1 MNRKVIIV
9 TDGDS
14 IAQKV
19 IERAAAKTGCR
30 TLSISSGNPTK
41 ITGNEMVRLIE
52 CVKNDPVIVM
62 ADDRGDTGRGNGEK
76 VIDYLIKSREI
87 DVMGII
93 AVASN
98 TKNASGIKVNCS
110 INRDG
115 KISENSVDKHGNITM
130 SKVLIGDTVNTINPS
145 SVNYVIGVGDP
156 GKMRCNDDIESECF
170 ILTKAINII
179 ISKYDNRK
187 NKIFN

>member
-1 MNRKVIIV
+1 MNRKVIII

-14 IAQKV
+14 TARKV
-19 IERAAAKTGCR
+19 IEKAAVKAGCR
-30 TLSISSGNPTK
+30 TLSISSGNPTR
-41 ITGNEMVRLIE
+41 ITGKDMVRLIQ
-52 CVKNDPVIVM
+52 CVKHDPVIVM
-62 ADDRGDTGRGNGEK
+62 ADDRGDIGRGNGEK
-76 VIDYLIKSREI
+76 VINYLIESKEI

-110 INRDG
+110 IDKNG
-115 KISENSVDKHGNITM
+115 MIAKNSVDKRGNIKK

-145 SVNYVIGVGDP
+145 KVNCVVGIGDP
-156 GKMRCNDDIESECF
+156 GKIECSGNMNDQCS

-179 ISKYDNRK
+179 INNYLTK
-187 NKIFN
+187 